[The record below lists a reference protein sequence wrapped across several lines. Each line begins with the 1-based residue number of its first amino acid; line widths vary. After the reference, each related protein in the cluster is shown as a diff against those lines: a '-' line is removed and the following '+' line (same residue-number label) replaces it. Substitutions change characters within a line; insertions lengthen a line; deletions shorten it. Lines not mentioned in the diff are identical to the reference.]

1 VAETVLPLWAT
12 FSIFP
17 KHFFWKATSSDLA
30 GANLKADI
38 FQSPKLLYFIPLNEL
53 SAADEVDPV
62 SHNVPDLAPN
72 DIPQRCMIDLV
83 RRSIIHAHDIAELF
97 LDQNCLDAAMSI
109 IAEMGSDDGGG
120 QPISL
125 ASRKQITATSN
136 ELPLAARAGVNLQ
149 TEELRN
155 G

>member
-1 VAETVLPLWAT
+1 
-12 FSIFP
+12 
-17 KHFFWKATSSDLA
+17 
-30 GANLKADI
+30 
-38 FQSPKLLYFIPLNEL
+38 
-53 SAADEVDPV
+53 
-62 SHNVPDLAPN
+62 
-72 DIPQRCMIDLV
+72 
-83 RRSIIHAHDIAELF
+83 
-97 LDQNCLDAAMSI
+97 
-109 IAEMGSDDGGG
+109 MGSDDGGG